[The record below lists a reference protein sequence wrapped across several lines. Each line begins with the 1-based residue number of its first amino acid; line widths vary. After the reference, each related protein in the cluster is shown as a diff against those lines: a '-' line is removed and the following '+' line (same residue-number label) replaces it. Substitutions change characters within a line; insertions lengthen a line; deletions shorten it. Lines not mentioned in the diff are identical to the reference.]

1 MGNELVTQTGI
12 QGELARDAN
21 PCDTSDPIQ
30 NKDSHKGSECEC
42 GECGECGECDSPVNH
57 EEIVKKLG
65 NIISGLRTRVNLPK
79 IPVDTE
85 QLSERAKKRL
95 TRRAFR
101 NNNFIRTYPEKKSM
115 ISVLFNLNTNKE
127 TYLYTRRYGY
137 VSLVEIPT
145 STLLADTDTLEGNKL
160 YIQWMVNYAN
170 FVSKEFTAFI
180 MRLMLINPSMNAEHM
195 KMMLEQLRKLLDKT
209 ITEMLLDF
217 ETNPDKWWL
226 RPENTIYVPM
236 LPMIYEATYFID
248 DDQPEIDDEYGPTKL
263 VVNGKEVSRVNFNDE
278 YNEIGNNEHKSVRIP
293 IGLTKTEDID
303 GAKLIITED
312 TTLVAGYDKEYEYS
326 EVIPFVGIHNDFL
339 TGKRNGIDKTVRF
352 STVTHSQFSEAE
364 TVAETP
370 VIPGGY
376 KHLDAEVLREHLSK
390 FAELQK

>member
-1 MGNELVTQTGI
+1 MGNELATQTGI

-21 PCDTSDPIQ
+21 HCDISDPIQ
-30 NKDSHKGSECEC
+30 NKDSHKECER
-42 GECGECGECDSPVNH
+42 GERGERGERDTPGNPD
-57 EEIVKKLG
+57 EIAKELG
-65 NIISGLRTRVNLPK
+65 DLLSKIRSKINLPK

-160 YIQWMVNYAN
+160 YIQWMVNYTN
-170 FVSKEFTAFI
+170 FVSKKFTAFI

-217 ETNPDKWWL
+217 ETSPNKWWL

-339 TGKRNGIDKTVRF
+339 TGKRNGIDKTVEF
-352 STVTHSQFSEAE
+352 
-364 TVAETP
+364 ETP
-370 VIPGGY
+370 GTCEGY
-376 KHLDAEVLREHLSK
+376 KLNAEVLRKHLSK
-390 FAELQK
+390 LAEAQK